1 MSLIGPQLADENLI
15 ESFRMHARWQE
26 PAETCEQNGMLMIAG
41 STRRPGLYR
50 NCALRLDPS
59 VPAGKAFEQAM
70 AFFGSRERGFAL
82 LTRKRYD
89 EDMDSLLSDAGI
101 FPRASAPC
109 MIINREL
116 EPAPLP
122 QGVCMVA
129 IESREHLKD
138 CVQVNMEAFPR
149 LGVSADEVAGFFE
162 HGDRV
167 LGDNVCGYVA
177 YRDGAPLAT
186 ALTYVTG
193 RSAGVYWV
201 GTMAAAERQGLAGA
215 CTRLAGNAGFA
226 HGARLVTLQASPFGL
241 PVYQRLGFRNYDGL
255 SFYVFGRSQVS

>member
-1 MSLIGPQLADENLI
+1 MIGAQLADENLI

-26 PAETCEQNGMLMIAG
+26 PAETHEQGGMLMIAG
-41 STRRPGLYR
+41 STHRPGLYR

-70 AFFGSRERGFAL
+70 GFFGSRERGFAL
-82 LTRKRYD
+82 LTRKRFD

-101 FPRASAPC
+101 FPRASSPC
-109 MIINREL
+109 MIINRQL
-116 EPAPLP
+116 ETVPLP
-122 QGVCMVA
+122 EGVHTVA
-129 IESREHLKD
+129 IESEAHLKD
-138 CVQVNMEAFPR
+138 CVKVNMEAFPR

-177 YRDGAPLAT
+177 YKDGAPQAT

-193 RSAGVYWV
+193 ASAGIYWV
-201 GTMAAAERQGLAGA
+201 GTVADAERQGLAGA
-215 CTRLAGNAGFA
+215 CTRLAVNAGFA
-226 HGARLVTLQASPFGL
+226 RGARLVTLQASPFGL
-241 PVYQRLGFRNYDGL
+241 PLYQRLGFRNYDGL
-255 SFYVFGRSQVS
+255 SFYFFGRSQVS